1 MSLFDTLPKTAA
13 EAHDWVW
20 AQYAPFGEDLLA
32 RDLSGENLDAFMRD
46 WTALS
51 DVLSEVQSRAAV
63 ATTLDTTD
71 KEAEEYYLNF
81 YKTIYPNLAKLTDKL
96 NRILIDSG
104 LVPQNYDVPLRYVR
118 TEVELFREEN
128 LPLITELQ
136 ELTTQ
141 YDKII
146 GAQTVTWHGEE
157 KTLAQMRP
165 VFLNGSREEREQAFT
180 LVKDRRLQ
188 DRQALNELWVKM
200 FRIRQQMA
208 KNAGFN
214 NFLDY
219 TWKNYGRLDYTPA
232 DVQQFHQAIGQVVV
246 PAVERLNEKLKHKLD
261 LDTLKQW
268 DTEAK
273 DSSVPHLKPFTKGD
287 ELADVSARIFQQV
300 DPDLGG
306 YFQTMRDE
314 DLLNLDNY
322 KGKAPGGYCT
332 GYSMVKRPFIFMNSV
347 GLHDDVQTM
356 LHEAGHAFHVFEAAD
371 WPYVG
376 QNHAPIEFCEV
387 ASMSMELIAA
397 PYLKKAD
404 GGFYSES
411 EAARARMEHLE
422 GMLVFWPY
430 MAVVDA
436 FQQWAYTSGEA
447 ALDPANCDAKWTE
460 LWHRFKKGVDYIGQ
474 EDWVATG
481 WQRKLHIFTV
491 PLYYIEYGIAQLG
504 AAQVWANSLTD
515 QAEALAAYRRGLSL
529 GNTGTLPQLFEA
541 AGAKLSFDAETLSR
555 MVDLIEKT
563 IDELDATVA

>member
-13 EAHDWVW
+13 EACDWTW
-20 AQYAPFGEDLLA
+20 EQYAPYGEDLLA
-32 RDLSGENLDAFMRD
+32 RDLGGANLDAFMRD
-46 WTALS
+46 WAALGN
-51 DVLSEVQSRAAV
+51 VISEVRSRASV

-71 KEAEEYYLNF
+71 QAAEEHYLNF
-81 YKTIYPNLAKLTDKL
+81 FKNIYPHVAKLDDKL
-96 NRILIDSG
+96 NRMLIDSG
-104 LVPQNYDVPLRYVR
+104 LVPQDYVVPLRYVR
-118 TEVELFREEN
+118 TQVELFREEN

-136 ELTTQ
+136 ELGTQ
-141 YDKII
+141 FDKIM
-146 GAQTVTWHGEE
+146 GAQTVIWEGEE

-165 VFLNGSREEREQAFT
+165 VFLNGSREEREKAFN

-200 FRIRQQMA
+200 FRIRQQIA
-208 KNAGFN
+208 KNAGVD

-219 TWKNYGRLDYTPA
+219 TWKDYGRLDYTPA
-232 DVQQFHQAIGQVVV
+232 DVQQFHQAIEQVVV
-246 PAVERLNEKLKHKLD
+246 PAVERLNEKLKHKLG
-261 LDTLKQW
+261 LQALKQW

-273 DSSVPHLKPFTKGD
+273 DPNTPDLKPFTKGE

-300 DPDLGG
+300 DPELGG

-332 GYSMVKRPFIFMNSV
+332 GYAIVKRPFIFMNSV

-371 WPYVG
+371 WPYGG
-376 QNHAPIEFCEV
+376 QQHAPIEFCEV

-397 PYLKKAD
+397 PYLTKEQ

-411 EAARARMEHLE
+411 EAARARIEHLE

-436 FQQWAYTSGEA
+436 FQQWAYTSGDA
-447 ALDPANCDAKWTE
+447 ALDPDNCDAKWTE
-460 LWHRFKKGVDYIGQ
+460 LWHRFKKGVDYTGL
-474 EDWVATG
+474 EDWIATG
-481 WQRKLHIFTV
+481 WHRKLHIFSY

-515 QAEALAAYRRGLSL
+515 QAGALASYRKSLSM

-541 AGAKLSFDAETLSR
+541 AGAKLSFDAGTLGR

-563 IDELDATVA
+563 INELEETVA